1 MLFVASRR
9 YTSFAFDGWKK
20 LLADKKD
27 RFQRTFLHMTNRTL
41 SAVWR
46 RWVELVSER
55 QEQRAGANRALGRWR
70 LRFVAHTFEVR
81 LLRQSHVRSHA
92 SVCDDGLTLAL

>member
-70 LRFVAHTFEVR
+70 QSYNNSIP
-81 LLRQSHVRSHA
+81 LLARSHA
-92 SVCDDGLTLAL
+92 LMAAS